1 MPARER
7 DTETVKNK
15 TSLLTDGTGGGGGGA
30 EKTRNINKTSVR
42 NSEAAGSNNK
52 NNDVISDCDTVNEI
66 LSKMEGRNL
75 LREDGNESEGI
86 SEELENAFQNL
97 NLSNQGW
104 DEGTQI

>member
-1 MPARER
+1 MSA
-7 DTETVKNK
+7 
-15 TSLLTDGTGGGGGGA
+15 SGT
-30 EKTRNINKTSVR
+30 
-42 NSEAAGSNNK
+42 AGINNK
-52 NNDVISDCDTVNEI
+52 SNDVISDCDTVNEI